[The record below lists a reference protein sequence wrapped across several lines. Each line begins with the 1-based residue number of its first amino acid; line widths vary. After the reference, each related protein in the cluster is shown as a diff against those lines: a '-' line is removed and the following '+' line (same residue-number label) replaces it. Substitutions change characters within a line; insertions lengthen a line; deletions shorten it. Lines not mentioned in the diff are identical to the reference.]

1 MALMD
6 DFIADGPVCGCCG
19 QPTIPPTPGTGEE
32 GYYCESCGTAWT
44 DPATVVGPCWVHRTA

>member
-1 MALMD
+1 MD